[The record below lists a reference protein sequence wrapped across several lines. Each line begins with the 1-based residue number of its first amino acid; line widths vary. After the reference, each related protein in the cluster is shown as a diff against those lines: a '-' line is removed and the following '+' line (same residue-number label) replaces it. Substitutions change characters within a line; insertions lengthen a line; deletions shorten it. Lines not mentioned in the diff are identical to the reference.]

1 MEHLKKSTIPKNYL
15 FIKNKNTTKVMENK
29 YKTDKVDWK
38 MVASPKNI
46 LLILIGTGLA
56 VLAMKG
62 FMIPNKFLDGG
73 ITGIS
78 ILLHEIFH
86 INISFLVIILN
97 VLFIGVIKE

>member
-1 MEHLKKSTIPKNYL
+1 MENSTTNVTATNYV
-15 FIKNKNTTKVMENK
+15 FVKNKNSTSTMHNK

-38 MVASPKNI
+38 MVRSPKNI
-46 LLILIGTGLA
+46 LLIFIGTGLA

-78 ILLHEIFH
+78 ILLH
-86 INISFLVIILN
+86 
-97 VLFIGVIKE
+97 